1 MDVKIK
7 FLSQRV
13 LGVSGEV
20 PLTGRRADIADLSP
34 ALSNDEW
41 QYSLTSFEHK
51 KLKPGILNVAQSVQE
66 TSGGDDIY
74 LGVPQ

>member
-20 PLTGRRADIADLSP
+20 PLTGRRADIADVSP

-41 QYSLTSFEHK
+41 Q
-51 KLKPGILNVAQSVQE
+51 Q
-66 TSGGDDIY
+66 
-74 LGVPQ
+74 

>member
-7 FLSQRV
+7 FLSLRV

-20 PLTGRRADIADLSP
+20 SCPLTGRRADVADLSP

-41 QYSLTSFEHK
+41 Q
-51 KLKPGILNVAQSVQE
+51 Q
-66 TSGGDDIY
+66 
-74 LGVPQ
+74 